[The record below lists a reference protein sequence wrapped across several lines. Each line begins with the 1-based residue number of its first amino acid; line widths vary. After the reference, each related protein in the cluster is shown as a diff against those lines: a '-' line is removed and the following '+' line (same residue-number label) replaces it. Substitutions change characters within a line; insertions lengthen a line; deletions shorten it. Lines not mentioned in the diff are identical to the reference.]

1 MRLARTYIFDAF
13 VNLFGQGIL
22 ILVGLFAWTSIPGT
36 LIWALAASGFSVFL
50 SIMERGAES
59 RHGACFIHYIL
70 AVLLPAVAAA
80 IIVSAVCGVFEYS
93 RWSAGYSPLTM
104 IISPFY
110 PVFIAAGSIW
120 ITLVFLA
127 VNRLTRKEK

>member
-1 MRLARTYIFDAF
+1 MKLARTYIFDAF
-13 VNLFGQGIL
+13 VNLFGQSIL
-22 ILVGLFAWTSIPGT
+22 LLVGLFMWTSVPGA
-36 LIWALAASGFSVFL
+36 IVWGLAAVGFSVFL

-59 RHGACFIHYIL
+59 RRGACFRHYVL

-80 IIVSAVCGVFEYS
+80 LIVGAVCGGFEYM
-93 RWSAGYSPLTM
+93 RWHAGYSPVVL

-110 PVFIAAGSIW
+110 PIFIAAGSVW

-127 VNRLTRKEK
+127 VNRLTRKEI